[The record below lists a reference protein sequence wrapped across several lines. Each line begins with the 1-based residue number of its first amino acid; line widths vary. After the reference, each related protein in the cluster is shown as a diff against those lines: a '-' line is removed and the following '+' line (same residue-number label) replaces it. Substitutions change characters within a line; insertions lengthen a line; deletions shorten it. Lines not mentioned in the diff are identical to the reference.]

1 MSRAGNSVRW
11 MVSVALCVACL
22 LPQRG
27 RAAQAPPANAAG
39 ALHVSFL
46 YMPPTSV
53 EPTYHTAMWLEDLQ
67 GHLVKTLFVSQDLSA
82 GEYKTGDICPDWVKQ
97 AHWEKAPKSDVD
109 AVTAPTPNVGS
120 ADKVFNL
127 AEFGVKPGTYLFKFQ
142 VHITDQYNVLHYGKV
157 TVGPVGADVKLDVA
171 VGPGKLA
178 VTDQF
183 VRDVQVQYVAPSR

>member
-1 MSRAGNSVRW
+1 MSRAGNSARW
-11 MVSVALCVACL
+11 MTGVALCVACL
-22 LPQRG
+22 SPQRG
-27 RAAQAPPANAAG
+27 GAAQAPQASAVG
-39 ALHVSFL
+39 TLHVSFL

-53 EPTYHTAMWLEDLQ
+53 EPTYHTAMWLEDMQ
-67 GHLVKTLFVSQDLSA
+67 GRLVQTLFVSQDLSA
-82 GEYKTGDICPDWVKQ
+82 GEYKTPNICPDWVKQ

-127 AEFGVKPGTYLFKFQ
+127 AQFGVKPGTYQFKFQ
-142 VHITDQYNVLHYGKV
+142 VHITDQYNVLHYGTV
-157 TVGPVGADVKLDVA
+157 TVGPANAEVKLDVA

-183 VRDVQVQYVAPSR
+183 VRDVQVQYVAPMR